1 MDLSTILWK
10 LAAILGLILANAFFV
25 GAEFAFV
32 SVRRTRID
40 QLVEEGNAAARL
52 IRKAMDEPTRFISST
67 QLGITLASLGLG
79 WLGEPT
85 LSQLLEPVFSALHPV
100 LGAAT
105 ETISVILSFLVIT
118 YLLIVLGELA
128 PKTIG
133 LHQAERVV
141 LLVAWPIDWFSRLMS
156 PFIWLLN
163 HSSGVLLGWFG
174 LRASKAAHLVHSEE
188 ELKMLVQ
195 ASHEGGVLEAEEQAL
210 LNKAFEFSDKT
221 VDEVMVPRPDMKC
234 LPAEASFDEILQL
247 AAESH
252 HTRLPVYEDNVD
264 HIIGFVHVKDLLS
277 RLKEG
282 SALIARDLVR
292 PILAVPENKSIADL
306 LTDFRRQHTP
316 VAIVID
322 EFGGTA
328 GMVTSEDCL
337 EELVGELADE
347 FQAEAGPEIE
357 RQPDGSILLDGRVAI
372 DEINE
377 RFGLELPSEEFNTIA
392 GLVFGA
398 IGHTPEVADEVSI
411 GGVRFRVEATNG
423 RRATLI
429 RMIPPETPPEE
440 APVTPPE
447 KG

>member
-1 MDLSTILWK
+1 MDLSGLLGK
-10 LAAILGLILANAFFV
+10 LFGVVALILFNAFFV
-25 GAEFAFV
+25 AAEFSFV

-40 QLVEEGNAAARL
+40 QLVEEGNSTAKL
-52 IRKAMDEPTRFISST
+52 VRKAMDEPTRFISTT

-79 WLGEPT
+79 WIGEPT
-85 LSQLLEPVFSALHPV
+85 LSEILEPLFKSLGP
-100 LGAAT
+100 LTGAAT
-105 ETISVILSFLVIT
+105 NTLSVILSFAIIS
-118 YLLIVLGELA
+118 YLLMVLGELA
-128 PKTIG
+128 PKTLG
-133 LHQAERVV
+133 LHQAEKVI
-141 LLVAWPIDWFSRLMS
+141 LMVAWPIEWFYFLFR

-163 HSSGVLLGWFG
+163 RSSSVLLGWFG
-174 LRASKAAHLVHSEE
+174 LRVSKAAHLVHSEE

-234 LPAEASFDEILQL
+234 LPAEASFEEILQL

-252 HTRLPVYEDNVD
+252 HTRLPVYEENVD
-264 HIIGFVHVKDLLS
+264 HIIGFVHVKDLLT

-282 SALIARDLVR
+282 SGLIARDLVR

-328 GMVTSEDCL
+328 GMVTSEDCI

-347 FQAEAGPEIE
+347 FQEETGPEIE
-357 RQPDGSILLDGRVAI
+357 RQPDGSVLLDGRVAI

-377 RFGLELPSEEFNTIA
+377 RFGLDLPSEEFNTIA
-392 GLVFGA
+392 GLVFGE
-398 IGHTPEVADEVSI
+398 IGHTPEVGDEVRV
-411 GGVRFRVEATNG
+411 GDMCFRVEATNG

-429 RMIPPETPPEE
+429 RMIPSPPAPPEE
-440 APVTPPE
+440 PTPEPTPE
-447 KG
+447 

>member
-1 MDLSTILWK
+1 MDVSTILWK
-10 LAAILGLILANAFFV
+10 LMAVFGLIAANAFFV
-25 GAEFAFV
+25 AAEFAFV

-40 QLVEEGNAAARL
+40 QLVEEGNGTAKL
-52 IRKAMDEPTRFISST
+52 VRKAMDEPTRFISAT

-79 WLGEPT
+79 WVGEPT
-85 LSQLLEPVFSALHPV
+85 LSQLLEPLFSALHPV

-105 ETISVILSFLVIT
+105 DTVSILLSFLLIT

-133 LHQAERVV
+133 LHQAEKVV

-163 HSSGVLLGWFG
+163 QSSGLLLGWFG
-174 LRASKAAHLVHSEE
+174 LRASKVAHLVHSEE

-195 ASHEGGVLEAEEQAL
+195 ASHEGGVLEADEQAL
-210 LNKAFEFSDKT
+210 LNKAFEFADKT
-221 VDEVMVPRPDMKC
+221 VDEVMVPRPDMRC
-234 LPAEASFDEILQL
+234 VEAGATFDEILQL
-247 AAESH
+247 AADSH

-282 SALIARDLVR
+282 SGLIARDLVR

-306 LTDFRRQHTP
+306 LADFRRQHTP

-347 FQAEAGPEIE
+347 FQEEERPEIE
-357 RQPDGSILLDGRVAI
+357 RQPDGTVLMDGRVAI
-372 DEINE
+372 DAINE
-377 RFGLELPSEEFNTIA
+377 RFGLGLPSEEFNTIA
-392 GLVFGA
+392 GLVFGE
-398 IGHTPEVADEVSI
+398 IGHTPEVGDEVEV

-429 RMIPPETPPEE
+429 RMIPPPE
-440 APVTPPE
+440 APQEEPGEPTPD
-447 KG
+447 

>member
-1 MDLSTILWK
+1 MDPSTIAWK
-10 LAAILGLILANAFFV
+10 LAAIIGLILTNAFFV
-25 GAEFAFV
+25 AAEFAFV

-40 QLVEEGNAAARL
+40 QLVEEGNGTARL
-52 IRKAMDEPTRFISST
+52 IRRAMEDPTRFISST

-85 LSQLLEPVFSALHPV
+85 LSLLLEPMFAS
-100 LGAAT
+100 LGPLAGTAT
-105 ETISVILSFLVIT
+105 ETLSVILSFLLIT

-141 LLVAWPIDWFSRLMS
+141 FLVAWPIDWFSRLMS

-163 HSSGVLLGWFG
+163 QSSGVFLGWFG
-174 LRASKAAHLVHSEE
+174 LRGSKVAHLVHSEE

-210 LNKAFEFSDKT
+210 LNKAFEFADKT

-234 LPAEASFDEILQL
+234 LPAKASFDEILQL
-247 AAESH
+247 AADSH
-252 HTRLPVYEDNVD
+252 HTRLPVYEENVD

-277 RLKEG
+277 RLKE
-282 SALIARDLVR
+282 SEDLKARDLVR

-306 LTDFRRQHTP
+306 LADFRRQHTP

-347 FQAEAGPEIE
+347 FQEEVGPEIAS
-357 RQPDGSILLDGRVAI
+357 QPDGTVLLDGRAAI
-372 DEINE
+372 DAIND
-377 RFGLELPSEEFNTIA
+377 RFGLELPSTEFNTIA
-392 GLVFGA
+392 GLVFGE
-398 IGHTPEVADEVSI
+398 IGHTPEVGDEVSL
-411 GGVRFRVEATNG
+411 GGQCFRVEATNG
-423 RRATLI
+423 RRATLL
-429 RMIPPETPPEE
+429 RMSPLPPEE
-440 APVTPPE
+440 PAPGPDSD
-447 KG
+447 